1 MTELS
6 KNTEMPQC
14 DKTAVSSSLCVC
26 GSIEINKTF
35 IESGKWLGSSSSS
48 MRRYFRDDE
57 RFTTR
62 EYSLGF
68 DFYAKTDLLKTNCKQ
83 CGKSDFVSV

>member
-1 MTELS
+1 MPNKT
-6 KNTEMPQC
+6 KNTEVPQC
-14 DKTAVSSSLCVC
+14 VQTDVSSSLCVC
-26 GSIEINKTF
+26 GSSEINKTF

-48 MRRYFRDDE
+48 MRKYSRNDE

-68 DFYAKTDLLKTNCKQ
+68 DFYSKTDLLQTRCRC

>member
-1 MTELS
+1 MKNNKNENKALS
-6 KNTEMPQC
+6 QTS
-14 DKTAVSSSLCVC
+14 VSSSLCVC

-48 MRRYFRDDE
+48 MRKYSLNDK
-57 RFTTR
+57 RFKTR

-68 DFYAKTDLLKTNCKQ
+68 DFYANGDLLHTQCRQ
-83 CGKSDFVSV
+83 CGKTDFVSV